1 MKSPMHNDRL
11 SSRQLSLALVVI
23 FACTV
28 SYAKGEESISSPPS
42 TIEQQKSEASTTAT
56 SSNTQSSTVLPEVG
70 VSASRLKQDA
80 VSIDRTRTITTIE
93 TKELERTQPVTI
105 FDAIRDVPGVA
116 INGGPRPSGMT
127 FNVRGYNDGEDVLVR
142 VDNVPKGFEKYRF
155 GGTFV
160 EPELLK
166 SIEVQRGPQI
176 TSGSGSLGGTV
187 LAKTKDAADLL
198 KPGQR
203 YGARFKFGYAS
214 NNDEYQRSYMF
225 YSRPIDEVDILYHR
239 SHRTSNDITHN
250 DGSKLESSA
259 INSLSQL
266 FKLSIFPTDDL
277 QLTTSIILFQDSG
290 LQPYDATGGNP
301 GSITFRNLIREID
314 DLSISETIRWTPD
327 TPWIDLTA
335 TIGKGHTKLKDTS
348 PPGFGLNSSNAAGTI
363 YDDYKYSSSTV
374 DIANTSILYG
384 KNDFNIKLLAGLQY
398 NSMSREVTKT
408 ASVAMGNVNSD
419 GFNPAVVAGEKTFT
433 AFYLQPR
440 IEYGRFGIIPGIRVD
455 TYDISTNEPRVQN
468 HLLQKNLPD
477 QISFTHKTYSLG
489 LTFDLI
495 PRSLTIFS
503 NYGQGFR
510 PPSIDEYFSYASNY
524 AGNLLT
530 PPFPGYIPG
539 LGSEYGGGFGR
550 CTTPE
555 TNYIC
560 GDVYRLQTSTSSEIG
575 LHYQTPRLFDS
586 DLQLISKF
594 TYFHIKTEHLLRS
607 FALNTISVP
616 NVAPPNT
623 PQNAWEKRYGTE
635 FESSLLYKDSYARI
649 SYSKT
654 WGSIFEYPN
663 ISPVSIYTV
672 PGNALNITLGTQLTR
687 NLGINASY
695 RKISERLIDGGS
707 QDGYEV
713 FNAGAFWTASNNVIF
728 RLVGENLKNKDYNL
742 NAAGDMPWQIGN
754 RAAGRN
760 IRFITEIS
768 F

>member
-1 MKSPMHNDRL
+1 MLNDRPDL
-11 SSRQLSLALVVI
+11 RQLQLVLLVMLAC
-23 FACTV
+23 AGNH
-28 SYAKGEESISSPPS
+28 AQGEEENSSPWPDAGQNEGPAKAN
-42 TIEQQKSEASTTAT
+42 TAPAST
-56 SSNTQSSTVLPEVG
+56 QSPAVLPEVG
-70 VSASRLKQDA
+70 VSAGRIKQDA

-105 FDAIRDVPGVA
+105 FDAIKDVPGVA

-127 FNVRGYNDGEDVLVR
+127 FNVRGYNDSDDVLVR

-225 YSRPIDEVDILYHR
+225 YSRPIDEVDILYNR

-250 DGSKLESSA
+250 DGTKLESSA

-266 FKLSIFPTDDL
+266 FKLSLFPTDEL
-277 QLTTSIILFQDSG
+277 QFTTSVISFQDSG
-290 LQPYDATGGNP
+290 LQPYDASGGNP

-314 DLSISETIRWTPD
+314 DFSVSETVRWTPD

-335 TIGKGHTKLKDTS
+335 TIGAGHTKLKDTS
-348 PPGFGLNSSNAAGTI
+348 PPGFGLNASNAIGTI
-363 YDDYKYSSSTV
+363 YDDYKYSSRTV
-374 DIANTSILYG
+374 DIANTSILYE
-384 KNDFNIKLLAGLQY
+384 KEDINIKLLAGLQY
-398 NSMSREVTKT
+398 NSMKREVTKT
-408 ASVAMGNVNSD
+408 SNVPMTNVNSD

-440 IEYGRFGIIPGIRVD
+440 LDYGRFGIIPGMRVD
-455 TYDISTNEPRVQN
+455 TYDISTNEARVQN
-468 HLLQKNLPD
+468 HLRQKNLPD

-495 PRSLTIFS
+495 PRQLTLFS

-510 PPSIDEYFSYASNY
+510 PPSIDEYFSYASSY
-524 AGNLLT
+524 TGNEPISPL
-530 PPFPGYIPG
+530 PPFIPYVPG
-539 LGSEYGGGFGR
+539 LGSEYAGGFGR

-555 TNYIC
+555 TNFIC

-575 LHYQTPRLFDS
+575 LHYQTPRLFGS
-586 DLQLISKF
+586 DVQLISKF

-607 FALNTISVP
+607 FALNTINAP
-616 NVAPPNT
+616 NNIAQPST
-623 PQNAWEKRYGTE
+623 PQNGWEKRYGTE

-649 SYSKT
+649 AYSKM

-663 ISPVSIYTV
+663 TSPLSIYTI
-672 PGNALNITLGTQLTR
+672 PGNALNITLGTQITP
-687 NLGINASY
+687 NLGVNASY
-695 RKISERLIDGGS
+695 RKVSERLIAGGT

-713 FNAGAFWTASNNVIF
+713 FNAGAFWIASRNLTF
-728 RLVGENLKNKDYNL
+728 RLVGENLKNKDYYL
-742 NAAGDMPWQIGN
+742 NAAGDMPWQVGN

-760 IRFITEIS
+760 IRFITEIT

>member
-1 MKSPMHNDRL
+1 ML
-11 SSRQLSLALVVI
+11 LACNLPVSATENLV
-23 FACTV
+23 
-28 SYAKGEESISSPPS
+28 SESKN
-42 TIEQQKSEASTTAT
+42 TQAT
-56 SSNTQSSTVLPEVG
+56 SAGKTPAIKLNVLPEVG
-70 VSASRLKQDA
+70 VSASRIKQDA

-105 FDAIRDVPGVA
+105 FDAIKDVPGVA
-116 INGGPRPSGMT
+116 IEGGPRPSGMT

-203 YGARFKFGYAS
+203 YGARLKFGYAS

-225 YSRPIDEVDILYHR
+225 YTRPIDEVDILYHR

-259 INSLSQL
+259 INSQSQL
-266 FKLSIFPTDDL
+266 FKLSLFPTDTL

-301 GSITFRNLIREID
+301 GTTFRNLIREID

-348 PPGFGLNSSNAAGTI
+348 PPGFGLNRSTTGTI
-363 YDDYKYSSSTV
+363 YDDYKYSSQTV
-374 DIANTSILYG
+374 DIANTS
-384 KNDFNIKLLAGLQY
+384 NIYDSNALNIRLLTGLQY
-398 NSMSREVTKT
+398 NSMRREVSKT
-408 ASVAMGNVNSD
+408 ANMAMPGTVNDD

-440 IEYGRFGIIPGIRVD
+440 IEYGRLGIIPGIRVD
-455 TYDISTNEPRVQN
+455 AYDISTNERRVEN
-468 HLLQKNLPD
+468 HLKEKNLPD

-495 PRSLTIFS
+495 PRQLTIFS
-503 NYGQGFR
+503 NYGEGFR
-510 PPSIDEYFSYASNY
+510 PPSIDEYFSYAQNF
-524 AGNLLT
+524 AGNERVSPY
-530 PPFPGYIPG
+530 PPGIPGFPKYITG
-539 LGSEYGGGFGR
+539 LGSGYGGGFGR
-550 CTTPE
+550 CATPE
-555 TNYIC
+555 TNFLC
-560 GDVYRLQTSTSSEIG
+560 GDVYKLQTSTSKEIG
-575 LHYQTPRLFDS
+575 LHYQTPRLFGNDI
-586 DLQLISKF
+586 QLISKF

-607 FALNTISVP
+607 FNLNTADPTDPAVP
-616 NVAPPNT
+616 NL
-623 PQNAWEKRYGTE
+623 PQDAWEKRYGTE
-635 FESSLLYKDSYARI
+635 IESSLLYRDSYVRI
-649 SYSKT
+649 AYSRT
-654 WGSIFEYPN
+654 WGSIFERSLSNPDP
-663 ISPVSIYTV
+663 SAVSIYTV
-672 PGNALNITLGTQLTR
+672 PGNTLNITLGTQVTR
-687 NLGINASY
+687 SLGINASY
-695 RKISERLIDGGS
+695 RKVSERLIAGGT
-707 QDGYEV
+707 QDGYEI
-713 FNAGAFWTASNNVIF
+713 FNAGAFWVASNNLTF
-728 RLVGENLKNKDYNL
+728 RLVGENLKNRDYNL